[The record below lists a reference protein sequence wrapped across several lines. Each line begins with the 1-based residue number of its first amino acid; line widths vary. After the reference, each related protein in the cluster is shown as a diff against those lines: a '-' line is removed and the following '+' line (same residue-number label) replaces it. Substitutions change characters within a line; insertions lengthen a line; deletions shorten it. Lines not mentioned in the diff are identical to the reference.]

1 MAATKKPAGP
11 TQVEAIVHGEKRS
24 NIPTADA
31 QDFVGDDVQ
40 AVQQL
45 RWPRDPSLDPQL
57 VWKGKD
63 ADADELIA
71 DAPPIYIQEKIDPR
85 VLIENLR
92 DTANRGDAEPEMT
105 LFDGF
110 DGLNEGDMVEF
121 YQHEANWSNR
131 MILGDSL
138 QVMGSLAERE
148 GLRGKVQMIYLDP
161 PYGIKFGSN
170 WQVSTRK
177 RDVKDGKVRAT
188 PPSRSSRSRPSATPG
203 SWASTATSPTC
214 ATA

>member
-1 MAATKKPAGP
+1 MQPLSRTEGPHLMAAKKKPAGP
-11 TQVEAIVHGEKRS
+11 TQVDAIVHGDKRT
-24 NIPTADA
+24 NIPTADS
-31 QDFVGDDVQ
+31 QDFVGAEVE

-63 ADADELIA
+63 VDADELVA

-92 DTANRGDAEPEMT
+92 DTARRGEAEPEMT

-110 DGLNEGDMVEF
+110 DGLNELDMVEF
-121 YQHEANWSNR
+121 YKHQANWSNR

-148 GLRGKVQMIYLDP
+148 GLRGKV
-161 PYGIKFGSN
+161 
-170 WQVSTRK
+170 
-177 RDVKDGKVRAT
+177 
-188 PPSRSSRSRPSATPG
+188 
-203 SWASTATSPTC
+203 
-214 ATA
+214 